1 MSNYA
6 VAIERAIDR
15 DIDDLERLE
24 HCKAV
29 VLRAID
35 AIVADSTS
43 PLRHPKARWH
53 PDDLYEVLKGQLM
66 NIDGEL
72 EHYKGPPVLDDDEDY

>member
-1 MSNYA
+1 MSNYSIA
-6 VAIERAIDR
+6 LERAIDR

-35 AIVADSTS
+35 AIAPDSTS

-53 PDDLYEVLKGQLM
+53 PGELLDELQGQLL
-66 NIDGEL
+66 NIQGEL
-72 EHYKGPPVLDDDEDY
+72 EHYKGPPVLDDEDY